1 MKRWNEKA
9 NMIPI
14 LYGALV
20 CTAIILLLVIACT
33 ENVQVFAVRGEPEP
47 YLVENVTFRETADAS
62 SPVGVRQTYAWT
74 LPEQVEASGCLT
86 FYTVH
91 QYADVYFD
99 NELIYRLSSQA
110 DARIGRTIGSN
121 WVFIPLYSK
130 DAGSEV
136 RVEIAPIYE
145 SSRNRTVPF
154 YVGSHLQIYLHL
166 LKKDFSPIMLG
177 ILAITI
183 GSAIAV
189 ISLYKRFRLGHRHGQ
204 NLVYLGIFSII
215 IGVWKLTDTR
225 FSSLLFPQNP
235 LLLSHISLTMLLLGP
250 VPLLLFIRSCSR
262 SPSHRALDAVCW
274 CSILGGITMIILQA
288 ANIMDF
294 RETLTASHALV
305 VLTVVAV
312 IINVVQEWRC
322 GIRDVEFFT
331 TTAGFLMCT
340 AGALLDLGL
349 YYFQGNSASILYTLV
364 ALVTY
369 VALTGILSNRELA
382 HRAHIDMHTGLYNK
396 SSCNEWL
403 NSEDPVE
410 EPTAVFMFDLNK
422 LKTTNDTLGHDIGDI
437 IIYEFADILRKNLPS
452 RAFIGRYGGDEFIAI
467 LHPANDETVHRAL
480 ADVADA
486 VERYNQR
493 KDVQSPISYAV
504 GTALSTMYPGETMRA
519 LLNRADTNMYEDK
532 RLKHAGSQNGA

>member
-136 RVEIAPIYE
+136 RVEITPIYE

-189 ISLYKRFRLGHRHGQ
+189 ISLYKRFRFGHRHGQ

-215 IGVWKLTDTR
+215 IGVWKLTDTQ

-369 VALTGILSNRELA
+369 VALTGVLSNRELA
-382 HRAHIDMHTGLYNK
+382 HQAHIDMHTGLYNK

-403 NSEDPVE
+403 NIEDPVE